1 MKKVFFLFAT
11 VTLIVL
17 SCNKDKKEEPADEII
32 YNSPDNVSVSTIR
45 SYYTSMNPFCGELPL
60 PDDSLAVI
68 NIDLDGDQADD
79 FSLEVKHYLQEL
91 TQYCGH
97 CGIFHI
103 KTINVKPLSGEAF
116 ISLDTASKYW
126 IRYYNETEIVSADDE
141 WSQNTVTALL
151 EDGCMI
157 PTVNFSDTYFGLKYK
172 NMLGWM
178 HVQRSGNNGLVIT
191 GFACNK
197 TAGRPIKTGQTE

>member
-1 MKKVFFLFAT
+1 MKNVLILIAT
-11 VTLIVL
+11 VALVL
-17 SCNKDKKEEPADEII
+17 SCDDKEKKDEPKDEII
-32 YNSPDNVSVSTIR
+32 YNSTDMNVSTIR
-45 SYYTSMNPFCGELPL
+45 TYYTSMNPFCGELPL

-79 FSLEVKHYLQEL
+79 YSLEVKHYFQEL

-126 IRYYNETEIVSADDE
+126 IRYYNETEIVSTDDE
-141 WSQNTVTALL
+141 WSPNTVTALL

-172 NMLGWM
+172 NMLGWV
-178 HVQRSGNNGLVIT
+178 HVQRSGNNGLVVT

-197 TAGRPIKTGQTE
+197 AAGRPIKTGQTE